1 MAGYRISLVITGLIV
16 LSAVLA
22 GCVHPPAQPVQVPVR
37 EEIHIIRESENSLSE
52 LMHYYDSLQ
61 GMSKAALLKEYKY
74 ANSHY
79 RESTDIQQRLKLLLL
94 LTLPNTGFQ
103 TTQGALKLM
112 ETLPEQ
118 VEPSAPDTIAFKKL
132 LVTLLK
138 QQRAAKVQI
147 ENLTE
152 KLHSS
157 EAEIKTLKSKINAIK
172 NIEKHL
178 MRKNT
183 L

>member
-1 MAGYRISLVITGLIV
+1 
-16 LSAVLA
+16 
-22 GCVHPPAQPVQVPVR
+22 
-37 EEIHIIRESENSLSE
+37 
-52 LMHYYDSLQ
+52 
-61 GMSKAALLKEYKY
+61 
-74 ANSHY
+74 
-79 RESTDIQQRLKLLLL
+79 
-94 LTLPNTGFQ
+94 LPNTGFQ

>member
-1 MAGYRISLVITGLIV
+1 MTSIFKLMTGWVILPIILT
-16 LSAVLA
+16 
-22 GCVHPPAQPVQVPVR
+22 GCVHPPAQPVQTRV
-37 EEIHIIRESENSLSE
+37 EEKIHIIREPESGLSE
-52 LMHYYDSLQ
+52 LMRYYDSLRA
-61 GMSKAALLKEYKY
+61 MSKEALLEEYKY

-79 RESTDIQQRLKLLLL
+79 RESADIQQRLKLLLL

-103 TTQGALKLM
+103 TMQGALKLM

-118 VEPSAPDTIAFKKL
+118 TETPAPDTIAFKNL
-132 LVTLLK
+132 LVALLR
-138 QQRAAKVQI
+138 QQRTAKIQI

-157 EAEIKTLKSKINAIK
+157 EAEIKILKSKINAIK
-172 NIEKHL
+172 DIEKHL
-178 MRKNT
+178 MRKNA